1 MFLLSSVVTMFLIHA
16 YRVFRIMSVTIIKH
30 FAQENIEILFKSRGR
45 SFVQLTELLQSFL
58 KLLHTLR

>member
-1 MFLLSSVVTMFLIHA
+1 MMFLIHA
-16 YRVFRIMSVTIIKH
+16 YRIFRIMSVTIIKD
-30 FAQENIEILFKSRGR
+30 FAQENIEILLTKSRGR